1 MTSCEVCFMSSK
13 IIRKINYLFHMGE
26 DMTRLER
33 NYLKECKEK
42 QFIESIKG
50 QKIDGKVKGK
60 FRLTDTWKNFRKLFD
75 KQVDPITLK
84 KLPKRYNLHH
94 LVLDPAKYTEL
105 DEDKFRPHSNSIHD
119 LIHTLYG
126 YYRKDKG
133 VLDRIKEELD
143 LMVELNDGKDVKDF
157 LKD

>member
-1 MTSCEVCFMSSK
+1 
-13 IIRKINYLFHMGE
+13 
-26 DMTRLER
+26 MTRQEQHLEK
-33 NYLKECKEK
+33 LKKEQK
-42 QFIESIKG
+42 FINSIKE
-50 QKIDGKVKGK
+50 QKIDGKTKGK

-105 DEDKFRPHSNSIHD
+105 DESKFRPHSNGIHD

-126 YYRKDKG
+126 YYRKDKRI
-133 VLDRIKEELD
+133 LDRIKEELD
-143 LMVELNDGKDVKDF
+143 IMVELNDGKDVKDF